1 MLAGTMRFP
10 VQAAPLLQTGTAD
23 LSLMMTVN
31 NATPTKA
38 DPVIFTI
45 TISNLSTA
53 DAVTGVTVQDV
64 LPAGITYVS
73 DNGGGTYN
81 SLMGVWVVGALA
93 ANSNVTLNI
102 ITNATTTGLKT
113 NSANILTSNL
123 PDPDPTNNVDSVDVT
138 PRSSD
143 LDLTMTVDNPAPSLG
158 DIVNF
163 RITVTNLG
171 PDQATGVRVTDL
183 LPPGLS
189 FISYTSVTNT
199 GASGGTYTSSTGN
212 WSVGTLNTGAG
223 VYKRLTITA
232 SVTTTGS
239 ITNIAEVTLS
249 DQLDPDSTPANG
261 NISEDDYASIP
272 LNAPSADLSVTMI
285 VNNTTP
291 NAADAVIFTITVS
304 NAGPAN
310 ATGVT
315 VMDMLPAGLSY
326 QSDNGP
332 YDPATG
338 IWQVGALPAGASDTL
353 NITVLAVTVGTKTNT
368 AEVWTSNQS
377 DPDSSPANG
386 QVTPPEDDRAAVS
399 VTPNAADLSLA
410 KTVSNSNPGVGSNV
424 VFTITVSNS
433 GPQGAT
439 GLTVRD
445 LLPAGFSYVSDNGGG
460 SYNNLSGIWT
470 IGSLANG
477 ASTALSITA
486 RAEANPDITNKAE
499 VWTSNQL
506 DPDST
511 PGNSSIS
518 EDDDDAAPKV
528 DLSLTKTVN
537 STSPSA
543 GSNIKFTLKVKNDG
557 PSIATNVTVLDVL
570 PVGLSYVSSSGTGT
584 YDSTTGIWTVGTV
597 AVGETK
603 TLSMTVTAVSIG
615 TRVNSAEVWSSD
627 QFDVDSIPGDGSTT
641 TDDDDSLT
649 VTVSYPPMSILIN
662 EVAWSGTA
670 ASTADEWIELYN
682 PGSSPINLTGWVLK
696 AVDGTPNISLLNGY
710 ILQPGE
716 YYLLERQDDTTVSDI
731 AADQIYSGDL
741 GNSNETLRLL
751 DPLNRVVDTANSNGG
766 FWPAGTSGCSTS
778 GCIAYGS
785 MERRGVMNDS
795 DTAWITNTGKVAW
808 GLDAGIPN
816 GCTPATPCLTVPK
829 PLKGTPKHA
838 NWAISVVPTPLP
850 VATPTRTP
858 IPPPPPPPPPLLGI
872 NEFVPRPGT
881 DWNNDGVVNTGD
893 EYIELINHGVVN
905 INLSGYRLDD
915 EANIGSN
922 PFTLPNITLKPGE
935 RIVFYG
941 SQTGLLLSDG
951 GDGVRLIKS
960 NGQLADAYNY
970 FTVEFPD
977 QAFCRL
983 PDNGGLDDWNTNCYP
998 TPGLRN
1004 SLSGSILR
1012 PPTLVD
1018 NDQTLCPIA
1027 DTLPYEFVLAE
1038 CTPFGNNIWNR
1049 YYWDRFGWYGEVN
1062 LPNVNGKY
1070 EVYGN

>member
-1 MLAGTMRFP
+1 M
-10 VQAAPLLQTGTAD
+10 QSGTAD
-23 LSLMMTVN
+23 LSLTMTVN
-31 NATPTKA
+31 NSTPNKA
-38 DPVIFTI
+38 DPVIFII
-45 TISNLSTA
+45 TVNNLSTT
-53 DAVTGVTVQDV
+53 DSVTGVIVQDV

-81 SLMGVWVVGALA
+81 NVSGVWFVGAIA
-93 ANSNVTLNI
+93 ASSSVTLNI
-102 ITNATTTGLKT
+102 ITNATTTGVKT
-113 NSANILTSNL
+113 NSANISASSL
-123 PDPDPTNNVDSVDVT
+123 PDPDLTNNNANVDVT

-143 LDLTMTVDNPAPSLG
+143 LGISMIVDNSAPSLG
-158 DIVNF
+158 DIVTF
-163 RITVTNLG
+163 QIIVTNLG

-199 GASGGTYTSSTGN
+199 GASGGTYTNSTGN

-232 SVTTTGS
+232 SVSTTGS
-239 ITNIAEVTLS
+239 ITNTAEVTLS

-261 NISEDDYASIP
+261 VVTEDDYASVS
-272 LNAPSADLSVTMI
+272 LNAPSADLSLTMT
-285 VNNTTP
+285 VNNATP
-291 NAADAVIFTITVS
+291 NKADNVIFTITVS

-326 QSDNGP
+326 QSDDGP
-332 YDPATG
+332 YDPSTG
-338 IWQVGALPAGASDTL
+338 IWQVGSLPAGTSDTL
-353 NITVLAVTVGTKTNT
+353 NITTLASTVGTKTNI

-386 QVTPPEDDRAAVS
+386 SVVPAEDDRVS
-399 VTPNAADLSLA
+399 VSATPNVGDLSLS

-424 VFTITVSNS
+424 VFTITVSNA
-433 GPQGAT
+433 GPQGVT

-445 LLPAGFSYVSDNGGG
+445 QLPAGFSYVSDNGGG
-460 SYNNLSGIWT
+460 SYNNISGTWT

-486 RAEANPDITNKAE
+486 RAEANPNKTNKAE
-499 VWTSNQL
+499 VWSSNQL

-511 PGNSSIS
+511 PGNSSIT
-518 EDDDDAAPKV
+518 EDDDDSAPKV

-537 STSPSA
+537 STTPSE
-543 GSNIKFTLKVKNDG
+543 GSNIIFTLKAKNDG
-557 PSIATNVTVLDVL
+557 PSIATNVTVRDVL
-570 PVGLSYVSSSGTGT
+570 PVGLSYVSSTGAGT
-584 YDSTTGIWTVGTV
+584 YNSSNGIWTVGTLS
-597 AVGETK
+597 VGETK
-603 TLSMTVTAVSIG
+603 TLSMTVTAVTIG
-615 TRVNSAEVWSSD
+615 TKVNNAEIWSSD

-641 TDDDDSLT
+641 TDDDDSVT
-649 VTVSYPPMSILIN
+649 ITVSYPAMSILIN
-662 EVAWSGTA
+662 EVAWMGTA
-670 ASTADEWIELYN
+670 ASTSDEWIELYN

-696 AVDGTPNISLLNGY
+696 AVDGTPNISLLDGY

-716 YYLLERQDDTTVSDI
+716 YYLLERTDDTTVSDI
-731 AADQIYSGDL
+731 AADQIYTGDL
-741 GNSNETLRLL
+741 ENSYETLQLL

-766 FWPAGTSGCSTS
+766 LWPAGSSST
-778 GCIAYGS
+778 YGS
-785 MERRGVMNDS
+785 MERRGVMADS
-795 DTAWITNTGKVAW
+795 DTAWITNTGMVAW
-808 GLDAGIPN
+808 GLDAGKPN
-816 GCTPATPCLTVPK
+816 GCTSSTPCLTAPK

-858 IPPPPPPPPPLLGI
+858 IPAPLPPPPPLLGI
-872 NEFVPRPGT
+872 NEFVPRPGS

-893 EYIELINHGVVN
+893 EYIELLNHGVVPVT
-905 INLSGYRLDD
+905 LSGYRLDD
-915 EANIGSN
+915 EANVGSN
-922 PFTLPNITLKPGE
+922 PYTLPNITLQPGE

-970 FTVEFPD
+970 SVVEFPD
-977 QAFCRL
+977 QSFCRL
-983 PDNGGLDDWNTNCYP
+983 PDNGGLDDWNENCYP

-1027 DTLPYEFVLAE
+1027 DTLPQEFVLAE
-1038 CTPFGNNIWNR
+1038 CTPFGNNIWSR
-1049 YYWDRFGWYGEVN
+1049 RYWDRFGWFGEKS
-1062 LPNVNGKY
+1062 LPFVNGKWQVFA
-1070 EVYGN
+1070 E